1 MRSEKIVNICLIIL
15 CVFLYLVASQ
25 IAELV
30 FDWLEVATT
39 RDYLLTFPEIASI
52 LFCSLV
58 FVFARRSKHLMV
70 LLNEAVNELSKVSYP
85 TKKESGQSAVVV
97 IVMVGIATLFL
108 ALFDSVWSFLT
119 QLILTTQA

>member
-1 MRSEKIVNICLIIL
+1 MKSEKIVNICLIII

-30 FDWLEVATT
+30 FDWLEIATT
-39 RDYLLTFPEIASI
+39 RDYLLTLPEIVSAG
-52 LFCSLV
+52 LCAVV
-58 FVFARRSKHLMV
+58 FVLAHRNQRLTVF
-70 LLNEAVNELSKVSYP
+70 LNEAVTELSKVSYP

-97 IVMVGIATLFL
+97 IVMVSVATLFL

>member
-1 MRSEKIVNICLIIL
+1 MKSEKIVNICLIIT

-30 FDWLEVATT
+30 FDWLEVAAT
-39 RDYLLTFPEIASI
+39 RDYLLTLPEIVSI
-52 LFCSLV
+52 VFCVLV
-58 FVFARRSKHLMV
+58 FVLARRNKRLTEF
-70 LLNEAVNELSKVSYP
+70 LNEAVNELSKISYP

-108 ALFDSVWSFLT
+108 ALFDSVWSFFT

>member
-1 MRSEKIVNICLIIL
+1 MKTKKIINICLIIL

-30 FDWLEVATT
+30 FDWLEIATT
-39 RDYLLTFPEIASI
+39 RNYLLTLPEIVSI
-52 LFCSLV
+52 VFCVLV
-58 FVFARRSKHLMV
+58 FVLTSRNKRLSEF
-70 LLNEAVNELSKVSYP
+70 LNEAVTELSKISYP

-97 IVMVGIATLFL
+97 IVMVAIATLFL

>member
-1 MRSEKIVNICLIIL
+1 MKTKKIINICLIIL

-30 FDWLEVATT
+30 FDWLEIATT
-39 RDYLLTFPEIASI
+39 RDYLLTFSEIASI
-52 LFCSLV
+52 VFCALV
-58 FVFARRSKHLMV
+58 FVFARRSKRLTGF
-70 LLNEAVNELSKVSYP
+70 LNEAVNELSKVSYP

-119 QLILTTQA
+119 QLILTVQA